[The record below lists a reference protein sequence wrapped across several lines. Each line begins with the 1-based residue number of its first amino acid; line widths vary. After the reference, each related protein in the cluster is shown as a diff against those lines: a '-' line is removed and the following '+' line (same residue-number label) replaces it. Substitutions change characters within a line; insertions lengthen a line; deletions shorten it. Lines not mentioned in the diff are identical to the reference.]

1 MQDGRH
7 SQLELLAR
15 RQFQNYDEMYKVVDF
30 LNKTLKE
37 HDLIFG
43 LTKDK
48 EGTMTVSIYQT

>member
-1 MQDGRH
+1 MSDTRP
-7 SQLELLAR
+7 SQLDLLAR

-37 HDLIFG
+37 RDLIFG

-48 EGTMTVSIYQT
+48 EGTMTISIYQT